1 MSHENRFTV
10 RVPASTSN
18 LGPGFDLLGLALS
31 LELTVTATPIDEAE
45 HRLGERAGTASSWP
59 GTPDDVLF
67 RAFDRVARELGQR
80 PSRATFDVRSEIP
93 VSRGLGSSGA
103 ACAAGLLL
111 SNAMHDGSLDLATL
125 TRLGIEI
132 EGHPD
137 NSTAS
142 LFGGCTLCVPDGDTV
157 HVVRQP
163 VHESLAFC
171 VAWPEA
177 TVSTNDARGV
187 LPVQVPFADAVE
199 NPRRLAL
206 LLEGL
211 RTGDP
216 VLLAA
221 GAHDRLH
228 VDYRLKLIEGG
239 AAVLDAARDAGAFC
253 ATVSGSGSTLIALTD
268 ATNAQAVRDAM
279 ETTFANAHAEVTA
292 RVLEPIREAP
302 TVTRG

>member
-1 MSHENRFTV
+1 MSQARRFTV

-31 LELTVTATPIDEAE
+31 LELEVRATPTGETA
-45 HRLGERAGTASSWP
+45 HRLGERAGTASTWP

-67 RAFDRVARELGQR
+67 RAFDRVARELGR
-80 PSRATFDVRSEIP
+80 EPLRAAFDVRSEIP

-111 SNAMHDGSLDLATL
+111 SDALHEGSLDLATL
-125 TRLGIEI
+125 ARLGIEI

-142 LFGGCTLCVPDGDTV
+142 LFGGCTLCVPDGDEV

-163 VHESLAFC
+163 IHESLAFC

-177 TVSTNDARGV
+177 TVSTREARGV
-187 LPVQVPFADAVE
+187 LPAQVPFADAVE

-211 RTGDP
+211 RTGDSK
-216 VLLAA
+216 LLAA

-228 VDYRLKLIEGG
+228 VEHRLKLIAGG
-239 AAVLDAARDAGAFC
+239 ARTLEAAREAGASC
-253 ATVSGSGSTLIALTD
+253 ATVSGSGSTLIALCD
-268 ATNAQAVRDAM
+268 SASAPAVCEAM
-279 ETTFANAHAEVTA
+279 RSTFAEHQAQVTA
-292 RVLEPIREAP
+292 RVLEPARSRP
-302 TVTRG
+302 TVTRA